1 MHDDRIVRALAEIE
15 RLAGAYGAP
24 AWLAKELW
32 EAWEAGATVEQVAAV
47 TLELWQA
54 QAIRFRR
61 RLRGDDEG
69 QS

>member
-1 MHDDRIVRALAEIE
+1 MQEDRIVRALAEIE

-32 EAWEAGATVEQVAAV
+32 EAWEAGATIEQVSAV

-54 QAIRFRR
+54 QAIRFGR
-61 RLRGDDEG
+61 RLRDDE
-69 QS
+69 S